1 MIVLMTVAVFS
12 ACAGQ
17 YCPESDF
24 VVELVEGGRSVRT
37 VEYVGGNQVVR
48 IPSRI
53 NRRPVTHIGYMA
65 FAANQLVNVAI
76 PNSVTHIETWGFA
89 ANQLSSMTIPNS
101 VTHIRHG
108 AFAET
113 NLSA

>member
-1 MIVLMTVAVFS
+1 MKRLVSMIALMTVAVFS
-12 ACAGQ
+12 ACAQ
-17 YCPESDF
+17 QEYDPESDF
-24 VVELVEGGRSVRT
+24 VVEPVEGGRSVQI
-37 VEYVGGNQVVR
+37 VEYLGGNQVVR

-89 ANQLSSMTIPNS
+89 ANQLSSVSGTL
-101 VTHIRHG
+101 
-108 AFAET
+108 
-113 NLSA
+113 LSKPFIS

>member
-1 MIVLMTVAVFS
+1 MKRLVSMIALMTVAVFS

-24 VVELVEGGRSVRT
+24 VVELVEGGRSVRI
-37 VEYVGGNQVVR
+37 VEYVGDNQVVR

-53 NRRPVTHIGYMA
+53 NRRPVTHIGGSA
-65 FAANQLVNVAI
+65 FDFNQLT
-76 PNSVTHIETWGFA
+76 SV
-89 ANQLSSMTIPNS
+89 TIPNS
-101 VTHIRHG
+101 VTHIGER

-113 NLSA
+113 SLPALSFPTA